1 MELVSWEINASL
13 IKGLL
18 FGIEEKTYS
27 EEDVFEHDYDLNLL
41 MIRFTLTLVYN

>member
-1 MELVSWEINASL
+1 MELVSWELNLSL

-27 EEDVFEHDYDLNLL
+27 EEDVFEHDYDFNLL
-41 MIRFTLTLVYN
+41 IIRFTLTLIYN